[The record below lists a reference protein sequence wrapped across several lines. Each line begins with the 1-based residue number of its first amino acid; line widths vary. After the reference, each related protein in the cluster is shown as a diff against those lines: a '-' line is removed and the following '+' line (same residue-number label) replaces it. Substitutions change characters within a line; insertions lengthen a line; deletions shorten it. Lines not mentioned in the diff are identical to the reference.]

1 MIQISVLISQNVVLL
16 MLYFILLLLW
26 SRLVSD
32 LCCSVVSCNTKLFP
46 VPVMDIRGRPGV
58 GFPWFRPHN
67 YSVPDTSREKLHS
80 IVDSESWESG
90 KQRSKEFTLIYLQH
104 ICLILTLIC
113 PKYKYVWF
121 TTPLHRS
128 CPWQWTWLKVE
139 HRVIWEKFS
148 SLSFITE

>member
-90 KQRSKEFTLIYLQH
+90 KQRSKEFTLIYL
-104 ICLILTLIC
+104 
-113 PKYKYVWF
+113 
-121 TTPLHRS
+121 
-128 CPWQWTWLKVE
+128 
-139 HRVIWEKFS
+139 
-148 SLSFITE
+148 